1 MSFTSTQLQDRLSA
15 LASDAGP
22 SRYVVAFSGGMDSS
36 VLLHALQATA
46 TETATP
52 VLAVHVNHGLQP
64 DSGDWEMH
72 CRAAAATVAADYM
85 SLSIAVPQGSGLG
98 PEAAARQARYQAL
111 QQCMQAG
118 DWLLSA
124 HHQDDQ
130 AETLLLNLLRGSG
143 LAGLAGIGEIQS
155 FAPGFLV
162 RPLLYV
168 ARRDLEAY
176 AAEHGLD
183 WLEDPSNADRQ
194 FDRNFLRH
202 DILPALAKRWP
213 AASARLARSAELAG
227 EAAALLAELAD
238 DDLHFSEQGGC
249 LETKALLALSDARQ
263 RNVLRR
269 ALKRAGLPPAPATR
283 LRQVLDE
290 LIPAKVDAVPLVR
303 WPGAEIR
310 RYRKCIYLLPELGS
324 WSTPAEQ
331 AFDVAGNTLDLGS
344 LGQLRLLPDAAP
356 GIRADIVRDG
366 LTVRFRMG
374 GEEIRP
380 VGHPCTH
387 KLKKLLQQKGVVPWM
402 RDKIPLL
409 WSGSRLVAVG
419 DLWIAAEVAD
429 RQGQGV
435 EWRNHPPIF

>member
-1 MSFTSTQLQDRLSA
+1 MSFNSMQLQDRLSA
-15 LASDAGP
+15 LAQDARP
-22 SRYVVAFSGGMDSS
+22 SRYVIAFSGGLDSS
-36 VLLHALQATA
+36 VLLHALQARTKKIV
-46 TETATP
+46 TP
-52 VLAVHVNHGLQP
+52 VLAIHVDHGLQE
-64 DSGDWEMH
+64 DAGEWEAH
-72 CRAAAATVAADYM
+72 CRESAVDMGTDYK
-85 SLSIAVPQGSGLG
+85 SLAIAVPKDSGLG
-98 PEAAARQARYQAL
+98 TEAAARQARYRAL
-111 QQCMQAG
+111 QQCMQPG

-130 AETLLLNLLRGSG
+130 AETLLLNLMRGSG
-143 LAGLAGIGEIQS
+143 LAGLAGIGEMQP
-155 FAPGFLV
+155 FGPGFLV

-168 ARRDLEAY
+168 ARKDLEIY

-202 DILPALAKRWP
+202 EILPALAKRWP
-213 AASARLARSAELAG
+213 AASSRLARSAELAA
-227 EAAALLAELAD
+227 EAGTLLGELAD
-238 DDLHFSEQGGC
+238 DDLHLAEQGGR
-249 LETKALLALSDARQ
+249 LEISAMSALSDARQ
-263 RNVLRR
+263 RNVLRL

-290 LIPAKVDAVPLVR
+290 LIPAKADAEPLVS
-303 WPGAEIR
+303 WPGAEVR
-310 RYRKCIYLLPELGS
+310 RYREHIYLLPELGDWAAPS
-324 WSTPAEQ
+324 AQ
-331 AFDVAGNTLDLGS
+331 AFGVAGKTLDIGC

-356 GIRADIVRDG
+356 GIRAAVIGEG
-366 LTVRFRMG
+366 LTVRFRKG

-380 VGHPCTH
+380 IGHPYTR

-429 RQGQGV
+429 EQGQAV
-435 EWRNHPPIF
+435 EWLDHPAIF